1 MSASKKKTTTRKP
14 SPAPA
19 TKSAAPARKAA
30 SRSAARPAAVPST
43 PAAPAV
49 VASLPPALAKPAAPR
64 PSLTTITAQVD
75 VGFGNT
81 LYIRGAGGG
90 LSWTVG
96 LPMTCVAADLWR
108 ISLDAARQDI
118 AFKVLLNDLAWSS
131 GADYIAT
138 AGSTVTARPSF

>member
-1 MSASKKKTTTRKP
+1 MHFAYIS
-14 SPAPA
+14 
-19 TKSAAPARKAA
+19 TKAFK
-30 SRSAARPAAVPST
+30 
-43 PAAPAV
+43 
-49 VASLPPALAKPAAPR
+49 
-64 PSLTTITAQVD
+64 
-75 VGFGNT
+75 
-81 LYIRGAGGG
+81 GAGGG